1 MKTKK
6 KHSKTLPSETG
17 SKPFSRETQTLLV
30 SRVSALAETLCDAEG
45 MELVFVE
52 FLREPAGRILRIYI
66 DKPGG
71 LSLNDC
77 VSVSRQL
84 GDILDVDLEN
94 LGPYSLEVSS
104 PGLERPLWKVR
115 DYDRFKGRV
124 AKIRIRVAVEN
135 QKNFKG
141 ILLGVTDEIVTLRVE
156 GTERTVA
163 IPFKDI
169 ARARL
174 VEH

>member
-1 MKTKK
+1 LKVKK
-6 KHSKTLPSETG
+6 KHSKTHSSETV
-17 SKPFSRETQTLLV
+17 SKPFSLETQTLLV

-45 MELVFVE
+45 MELVYVE
-52 FLREPAGRILRIYI
+52 FLREPTGRILRIYI

-77 VSVSRQL
+77 AFVSRQL
-84 GDILDVDLEN
+84 GDILDVELEDL
-94 LGPYSLEVSS
+94 GAYSLEVSS

-115 DYDRFKGRV
+115 DYDRFKGRIV
-124 AKIRIRVAVEN
+124 KIKTKVPVES

-141 ILLGVTDEIVTLRVE
+141 TLLGVTDEIVTLQVE
-156 GTERTVA
+156 GTERNVA

>member
-1 MKTKK
+1 M
-6 KHSKTLPSETG
+6 
-17 SKPFSRETQTLLV
+17 LV

-45 MELVFVE
+45 MELVCVE

-71 LSLNDC
+71 LSLDDC

-115 DYDRFKGRV
+115 DYDRFKGHV
-124 AKIRIRVAVEN
+124 AKIKTRVPVES

-141 ILLGVTDEIVTLRVE
+141 ILLGVTDEIITLQVE

>member
-1 MKTKK
+1 MKKR
-6 KHSKTLPSETG
+6 HSKTHMPETG
-17 SKPFSRETQTLLV
+17 SKPFSEETQALLV
-30 SRVSALAETLCDAEG
+30 SRVSVSAEALCDAEG
-45 MELVFVE
+45 MELVCVE
-52 FLREPAGRILRIYI
+52 FLREPTGRILRVYI

-77 VSVSRQL
+77 AYISHQL
-84 GDILDVDLEN
+84 GDILDVDLED

-115 DYDRFKGRV
+115 DYDRFQGRA
-124 AKIRIRVAVEN
+124 AKIKTRVPVEG

-141 ILLGVTDEIVTLRVE
+141 ILSGVTGEIITLRLE
-156 GTERTVA
+156 GTEKTVA

>member
-1 MKTKK
+1 MKMR
-6 KHSKTLPSETG
+6 HLKTHPGETG
-17 SKPFSRETQTLLV
+17 SKPFSQETQTLLV
-30 SRVSALAETLCDAEG
+30 SRVSALAETLCGAEG
-45 MELVFVE
+45 MELVCVE
-52 FLREPAGRILRIYI
+52 FLREPTGRVLRIYI
-66 DKPGG
+66 DKSGG

-77 VSVSRQL
+77 AYVSRQL
-84 GDILDVDLEN
+84 GDLLDVDLED

-115 DYDRFKGRV
+115 DYDRFKGRT
-124 AKIRIRVAVEN
+124 AKIKARVPVEG

-141 ILLGVTDEIVTLRVE
+141 ILLGVTDEIVTLQVE
-156 GTERTVA
+156 GAERKVA